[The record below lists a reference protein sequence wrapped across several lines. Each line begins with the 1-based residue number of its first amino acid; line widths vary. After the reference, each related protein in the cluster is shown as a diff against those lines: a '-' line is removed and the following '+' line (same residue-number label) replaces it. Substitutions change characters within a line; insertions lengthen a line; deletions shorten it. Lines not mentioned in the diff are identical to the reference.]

1 MRSVRLQSLLRKRL
15 ASALMLGI
23 AFLSAPVVSAQ
34 EVEPNSSCAASQDLR
49 GSNLPVTLQGS
60 LNSPPATPDVD
71 FYRFRVE
78 PYSLI
83 VIDLDGAATGGGT
96 LGDPYLGV
104 FNESCGYIAYND
116 DYNSLSSHL
125 EITAPASG
133 EIVVGATSY
142 GDWEF
147 TGRGA
152 TSGSYRLS
160 VRTQTLARA
169 IGGRVVD
176 SATGAPLPN
185 KYVTLFLCAVEGY
198 CSSYVGSAMT
208 DSQGAFRFENGT
220 YTMARPLVPGDYSIA
235 LGGNGYESV
244 TAGPF
249 TLAEG
254 QDLSV
259 GDLTMQRVPAIGSIQ
274 GRLVDE
280 ITGAPLSG
288 TVAPMARVELLY
300 CHTWGC
306 STQEYLTV
314 AADGT
319 FRFESTSDYLQL
331 PPGTYQISASADQ
344 YQPTLSATF
353 EVADLQQVNIGDVK
367 VKSLP
372 VRINLGSSCGSIPA
386 EGGECRFSMRVTNGA
401 TTRLEGEAWAI
412 VNGSWI
418 GSIAT
423 HTSFELGNPRA
434 LSLAPGDSVTLPL
447 SFQVPGTINNGAT
460 ICVRGYA
467 AQRPHEFNTLG
478 THDLFCFSKG
488 YGGFNLV
495 PENKKHDAVKKA
507 EKP

>member
-1 MRSVRLQSLLRKRL
+1 MRNVRLQNRLQNHL

-23 AFLSAPVVSAQ
+23 AFLGAPAVSAQ
-34 EVEPNSSCAASQDLR
+34 EVEPNSSCAAPQDLR
-49 GSNLPVTLQGS
+49 GASLPATVEGS
-60 LNSPPATPDVD
+60 LDTPPSTPDVD
-71 FYRFRVE
+71 FYRFAAE
-78 PYSLI
+78 PYSLV

-104 FNESCGYIAYND
+104 FDESCNYIAYND

-125 EITAPASG
+125 EISMPASG

-152 TSGSYRLS
+152 TSGSYRLT
-160 VRTQTLARA
+160 VKTQALARA

-176 SATGAPLPN
+176 SATGAPLFN
-185 KYVTLFLCAVEGY
+185 KYVTLYLCNDGY
-198 CSSYVGSAMT
+198 CSSYAGSAMT
-208 DSQGAFRFENGT
+208 DGQGAFRFENGT
-220 YTMARPLVPGDYSIA
+220 YSMARPLVPGDYSIA
-235 LGGNGYESV
+235 LGGNGYEST

-254 QDLSV
+254 QDLNV
-259 GDLTMQRVPAIGSIQ
+259 GDLGMQRTPAIGSIQ

-280 ITGAPLSG
+280 ITGTPLSG
-288 TVAPMARVELLY
+288 TAAPFGRVELRY
-300 CHTWGC
+300 CQPWGC
-306 STQEYLTV
+306 YYTLEYLSV
-314 AADGT
+314 AANGT
-319 FRFESTSDYLQL
+319 FRFESSNDYLRL

-353 EVADLQQVNIGDVK
+353 EVADGENVNIGDVK

-372 VRINLGSSCGSIPA
+372 VRINLASSCGSIPA

-418 GSIAT
+418 GSVAT
-423 HTSFELGNPRA
+423 HTSFEVGSPRS

-447 SFQVPGTINNGAT
+447 SFTVPATINDGAT
-460 ICVRGYA
+460 VCVRGYA

-488 YGGFNLV
+488 YGGFDLV
-495 PENKKHDAVKKA
+495 PENKKQDAVKKA
-507 EKP
+507 DKP